1 MQLFTRGYYLM
12 ERTND
17 QNGRNVW
24 AFFSLTFIYSWVL
37 WLPFVLAG
45 IGVIKPSG
53 TLAALTMPAVM
64 LGAFGPMLAAVTMI
78 ARTGGR
84 PGVKHYFR
92 QAFNIHI
99 KAKYFALAVLLPLI
113 ITAATHYIANFT
125 GIDNLPG
132 TFLPENLP
140 VPVVIAVIPYFLAML
155 VVGGGQ
161 EEFGW
166 RGYAQEP
173 LQQKF
178 GVFGGS
184 VFLGFVWGVWHLPLW
199 FIVGDG
205 HSDYSFLAFL
215 LYTISLAVMIGW
227 LYNASGKKVTVTW
240 VLHAMSNTAVPLFPI
255 MHLEKVPQPGYWL
268 WVGLTCL
275 SALGLTAWFWNR
287 NKYRCL
293 DEVIE
298 GNNQQI

>member
-1 MQLFTRGYYLM
+1 MSEKSNHEN
-12 ERTND
+12 ERNLL
-17 QNGRNVW
+17 
-24 AFFSLTFIYSWVL
+24 AFFLFTFIYSWVL

-45 IGVIKPSG
+45 IGVIKHSG

-78 ARTGGR
+78 ARRGGR
-84 PGVKHYFR
+84 QGVKHYFR

-99 KAKYFALAVLLPLI
+99 KAKYFVLAVLLPLI

-132 TFLPENLP
+132 TFLPDNLP
-140 VPVVIAVIPYFLAML
+140 VPTVIAVIPYFLAML

-184 VFLGFVWGVWHLPLW
+184 VLLGFVWGVWHLPLW
-199 FIVGDG
+199 FMPGDG
-205 HSDYSFLAFL
+205 HGDYSFLAFL
-215 LYTISLAVMIGW
+215 LYIVSLAVIMGW
-227 LYNASGKKVTVTW
+227 LYNASGKKLVITW
-240 VLHAMSNTAVPLFPI
+240 ITHAMGNTVAPLFPI
-255 MHLEKVPQPGYWL
+255 MHMAKIPQPGYWL
-268 WVGLTCL
+268 WAVLNSMVAMGLII
-275 SALGLTAWFWNR
+275 WFWS
-287 NKYRCL
+287 KHKDRCL
-293 DEVIE
+293 DEVIKE
-298 GNNQQI
+298 NIQQI